1 VETFSKERLILF
13 KGNVVAR
20 QKDVVIYADTIETK
34 LLEEGKGIE
43 TVVADGNVKIQQG
56 VRVGTGQKAVFYNLD
71 RRVVLTGEPK
81 VWEGENMVSGEE
93 IIFNIDQNRVEVKGG
108 SRGRGKV
115 KIYPRGEIEPLKEP
129 LK

>member
-1 VETFSKERLILF
+1 M
-13 KGNVVAR
+13 
-20 QKDVVIYADTIETK
+20 VIYADTIETK

-56 VRVGTGQKAVFYNLD
+56 ARVGASQRAVFYNLD
-71 RRVVLTGEPK
+71 RKVVLTGAPK

-108 SRGRGKV
+108 SQGRGKV
-115 KIYPRGEIEPLKEP
+115 KIYPRGESEPLK
-129 LK
+129 